1 MKNDIMPPPR
11 PKSVLPAPEPAHVV
25 DDIVPPETPPV
36 RHRRIFSWKIMT
48 GVILMA
54 VVGVILLIIWWYNA
68 MLQPVDPRNDRT
80 VIIVVRSGATS
91 RTVLAELQRKQLI
104 RSAEAFELYL
114 RLHGQAGQIQT
125 GSYAIAP
132 SMTASEITRHLISG
146 KNDTFNLTFFP
157 GATLLDNS
165 DIPEAKRTDVVT
177 ILRRAG
183 FEQAEIDAALKADYH
198 QVPLFRDKPL
208 GTGLEGYVFGETY
221 NFEAGA
227 SVTQVLHKTFDEY
240 YRALQDN
247 QLIEAYQKRG
257 LTLYQAITLASI
269 VQREVSDR
277 DDMNQVAQVFLKRL
291 EIGMPLGSDVTFIYA
306 ANQLGVAPRVSLD
319 SPYNTRKYTGL
330 PPGPIATPGISAL
343 RAVAYPAP
351 GDYLFFVAGDD
362 GKTYFGR
369 TEAEHNANIKAHCYK
384 LCDMF

>member
-1 MKNDIMPPPR
+1 MPPPR